1 MRHLA
6 SDELLLDY
14 ASGALGEAG
23 SLIVATQCALAPEA
37 RERVQELEALG
48 GVLLDDIEPQAMSD
62 HAFDALMARLDEGAC
77 APITAKAPV
86 DPAPGPSARVPAPL
100 RDYVG
105 ADYDALEWRALGGG
119 VATHHIDLVDDRLR
133 AFLIRV
139 PAGKMIPK
147 HTHKGQEWVLVLEGG
162 LSDEH
167 GHFVRG
173 DMEISDGSV
182 DHQPIADAG
191 TDCICLAVTDAPVR
205 LSGPVGRIMNLLV
218 RI

>member
-37 RERVQELEALG
+37 RERVAELEALG
-48 GVLLDDIEPQAMSD
+48 GVLLDEIEPEAVSD
-62 HAFDALMARLDEGAC
+62 TAFEALMARLDEGAC
-77 APITAKAPV
+77 APIVTKAPAR
-86 DPAPGPSARVPAPL
+86 PAAPSRVPMPL
-100 RDYVG
+100 KGYVG
-105 ADYDALEWRALGGG
+105 EDFDALDWRSVGGG
-119 VATHHIDLVDDRLR
+119 VATHEIELVDDGMR

-139 PAGKMIPK
+139 PAGTMIPK
-147 HTHKGQEWVLVLEGG
+147 HTHKGQEFVLVLEGG

-167 GHFVRG
+167 GHFGRG
-173 DMEISDGSV
+173 DMEISDGTI

-191 TDCICLAVTDAPVR
+191 ADCICLAVTDAPVR
-205 LSGPVGRIMNLLV
+205 LSGPVGRVLNLFV